1 MLMNPT
7 ETSALVVKAHCLTL
21 TVWVPKGSLVSPA
34 PSFLFHSVHLQLSR
48 LLAAQTDREQCR
60 IINRLLQYSL
70 HLRCKEQ
77 GFYVPTDGFSIRG
90 GGATQPLCSLKMNGD
105 KLSALIITHTR
116 TWVWSTL
123 CNSDNSRHLERHMQ
137 WDGGGGER
145 RHTITNHQHKV
156 GDK

>member
-21 TVWVPKGSLVSPA
+21 TVWVPKGSLVSPP

-60 IINRLLQYSL
+60 IINRPLQYSL

-77 GFYVPTDGFSIRG
+77 GFYVPTDGFSIK
-90 GGATQPLCSLKMNGD
+90 GGATQLIKNEWRQALC
-105 KLSALIITHTR
+105 I
-116 TWVWSTL
+116 
-123 CNSDNSRHLERHMQ
+123 DNYDAHAHLGMV
-137 WDGGGGER
+137 DL
-145 RHTITNHQHKV
+145 V
-156 GDK
+156 